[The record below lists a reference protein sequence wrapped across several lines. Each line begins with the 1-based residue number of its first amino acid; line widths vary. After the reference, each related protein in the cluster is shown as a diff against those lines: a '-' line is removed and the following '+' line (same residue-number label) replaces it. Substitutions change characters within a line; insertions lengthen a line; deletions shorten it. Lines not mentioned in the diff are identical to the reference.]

1 MADAAVISVDPPLFP
16 AADYDSG
23 LSTPPFDT
31 AFFSE
36 DANRNDAVIDD
47 LDFGF
52 DFDFSFD
59 DLYLPSPVEL
69 DDLLNPTKI
78 QEFGSQP
85 GEDATFSQFASN
97 VDQFRAVSNSVSSEL
112 RHISGDADFSCNPS
126 SNGSGLLNPVSLELE
141 SQQISGY
148 LNVPSPE
155 SKGSNPETSED
166 CGGDMKVPNMSSPE
180 SRGSG
185 NCRSNVSADSN
196 NCATR
201 SVSSSADLN
210 DKFNRIRVVSQK
222 VKLEDPSR
230 RKVNSSLKRKKDS
243 ENLPNNDVESNQCK
257 KSNFNSTNSNKNNDN
272 GGLSEEEEK
281 KKTRLMR
288 NRDSAQLSRQRK
300 KHYVEEL
307 EEKVK
312 MMHSTI
318 QDLNVKISYFVAEN
332 ATLRQQVGSGGSVL
346 PPPMAPPPPGIYPHP
361 AMMYPWMPCAPPY
374 MMKQGSQVPLLPI
387 PRLKPQLPVQEPKA
401 SKKTENKKNEGPKT
415 KKVAGV
421 SFLGLLFFFML
432 FGCLVPMVN
441 VRYGGVRETL
451 TGGESYAR
459 DEFYAKHHGRVLMVN
474 GTVYGEK
481 YGDERDLSSKNN
493 VHGDQI
499 GHDNIGKPMCNESEP
514 LVASLYVPRNDKLVK
529 IDGNLIIHSV
539 LASEKAISSHEKGG
553 ADNVL
558 VLGNFGPP
566 VPVPIP
572 GVRID
577 GVRHS
582 HLKALGTGSDVVG
595 RKPNATNGGLQQW
608 FREGLAGMG
617 STW

>member
-1 MADAAVISVDPPLFP
+1 MADAAVIFVDPPLFP

-36 DANRNDAVIDD
+36 DGNRNDAVIDD
-47 LDFGF
+47 LDFGFDF

-85 GEDATFSQFASN
+85 GEDATFSQFTSSL
-97 VDQFRAVSNSVSSEL
+97 DQFRAVSNSVSSEL
-112 RHISGDADFSCNPS
+112 RDISGDADFSCDPS
-126 SNGSGLLNPVSLELE
+126 SNGSGLLNPASLELE
-141 SQQISGY
+141 LQQISGY

-155 SKGSNPETSED
+155 SKGSNPETSEN
-166 CGGDMKVPNMSSPE
+166 CGVDMKVPNMSSPE

-185 NCRSNVSADSN
+185 NCRSNVSEDSN

-201 SVSSSADLN
+201 S
-210 DKFNRIRVVSQK
+210 K
-222 VKLEDPSR
+222 
-230 RKVNSSLKRKKDS
+230 
-243 ENLPNNDVESNQCK
+243 CK

-281 KKTRLMR
+281 KRTRLMR

-374 MMKQGSQVPLLPI
+374 MMKQGSQVPLVPI

-514 LVASLYVPRNDKLVK
+514 LVASLYVTRNDKLVK

-566 VPVPIP
+566 VPVP

-582 HLKALGTGSDVVG
+582 HLKALETGSDVVG